1 MELIQPDFGL
11 VIWMMISFLIV
22 LFILRK
28 AAWKPI
34 LKGIKQR
41 EDKIDDALSAAEKA
55 KEEMEKLK
63 VENKQIIEEAIN
75 ERDKIISEAKEIKTR
90 ILNDANENARI
101 EAHKIIEQA
110 KTQIE
115 SEKIAAIIEIK
126 EHLVG
131 LSMDIAE
138 KVIKEKLKGDK
149 EQEKMINEMLKDI
162 KLN

>member
-90 ILNDANENARI
+90 LLNDANENARI